1 MTEFSRE
8 QLLEIL
14 ENEFLSTTE
23 AMELLGISKPAFSS
37 LVKRGKINQ
46 IDKRGAKLY
55 LKRDIMQR
63 LEEQEQLRKKFRPYD
78 DK

>member
-1 MTEFSRE
+1 MTKFSRE

-23 AMELLGISKPAFSS
+23 AYEMLGITKPAFMS
-37 LVKRGKINQ
+37 LVKRRKIEQ

-55 LKRDIMQR
+55 LKQDIMQR
-63 LEEQEQLRKKFRPYD
+63 LEEQDSLRKKFRPYD
-78 DK
+78 EE